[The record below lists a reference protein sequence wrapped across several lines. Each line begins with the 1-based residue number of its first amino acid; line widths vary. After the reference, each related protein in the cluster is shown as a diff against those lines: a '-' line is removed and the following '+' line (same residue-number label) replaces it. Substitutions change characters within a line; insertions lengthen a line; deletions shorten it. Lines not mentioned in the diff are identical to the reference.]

1 MPDADFPRR
10 RFHGSGDFSARRC
23 AEVSRLGAVGRLQ
36 EQWCNVGVSA
46 NGAMM
51 IYIGA
56 SCGESPARS
65 GEWSVTVDDFVRKLG
80 YGCPYSQYG
89 RVEEWSQATFWQAQR
104 VQSNPD
110 EWSLTVD
117 PS

>member
-51 IYIGA
+51 TYIGA

-65 GEWSVTVDDFVRKLG
+65 GEWSVTVDDVRPEVGIWLPLQPVRPG
-80 YGCPYSQYG
+80 GG
-89 RVEEWSQATFWQAQR
+89 VESGDVLAGTAG
-104 VQSNPD
+104 
-110 EWSLTVD
+110 TVE
-117 PS
+117 SR